1 MFEMNWDVFSDKKKH
16 NIFRFLLV
24 AKVCIVSTGT
34 FARKNLQLFCFPKN
48 MLFTVMPTKSER
60 DVMLC

>member
-24 AKVCIVSTGT
+24 AKVCIVSTET
-34 FARKNLQLFCFPKN
+34 LHDTTFPKN
-48 MLFTVMPTKSER
+48 MLFTVVPIKS
-60 DVMLC
+60 DNVILFTIVK